1 MLTSPAIAEG
11 QFPLACA
18 AVAGAGAVVAAVM
31 SHPHPQEVEEGFLH
45 SDEVEGKGSTKI
57 GEGSNGS
64 TRVQIG
70 GERCDRRHH
79 HSAREIVPPGP
90 HTWKQ
95 AAEHTDSELGDP
107 AC

>member
-1 MLTSPAIAEG
+1 MLTSPVIAEG

-18 AVAGAGAVVAAVM
+18 AVVAAVM
-31 SHPHPQEVEEGFLH
+31 SHPEEAEEEFLH
-45 SDEVEGKGSTKI
+45 RDEVEGKGSTKI

-64 TRVQIG
+64 TRVQTG
-70 GERCDRRHH
+70 GERCDQRHY
-79 HSAREIVPPGP
+79 HSAREVVPPGP